1 MPSTES
7 ADDALTRKVAAMSTA
22 TEPNG
27 ANRASAEK
35 PKPRE
40 HASIAN
46 IYAQNQIW
54 KNKKLDEDKDF
65 FKKLGAGH
73 SPDFMWIGKCNFYWL
88 VQWLVAMAG
97 WLDVWLVGWC
107 ENHPKILNNVPHNLS
122 LFEISNAVLGCSD
135 ARVPANEIMGEE
147 CGSVFVVRNVAN
159 LVISTDFNLMA
170 ALQYA
175 VTVLKVPHII
185 VCGHYDCGGVRAS
198 MERKDTSPPLEN
210 WLRNIRDV

>member
-7 ADDALTRKVAAMSTA
+7 ADDALSRKVAAMSIV

-27 ANRASAEK
+27 AKGASAEK
-35 PKPRE
+35 PEGQERQAPDK
-40 HASIAN
+40 SIAN
-46 IYAQNQIW
+46 IYHQNQIW

-65 FKKLGAGH
+65 FEKLGAGH
-73 SPDFMWIGKCNFYWL
+73 SPDFMWIGKCNLDQL
-88 VQWLVAMAG
+88 VVCLLGARIIHYRCAMS
-97 WLDVWLVGWC
+97 LTIFLFL
-107 ENHPKILNNVPHNLS
+107 KIDG
-122 LFEISNAVLGCSD
+122 LGCSD